1 MTSAEQNAATIRRA
15 LEAINA
21 RQLEDLAD
29 LVAPGF
35 VRHDYGGTFIEGR
48 GPEGMAEMV
57 RLLLAALPDL
67 KVSVGDVFATDDHAV
82 VYASLAG
89 THRGE
94 FLGALP
100 SGAGVC
106 LDTVDLYRLEGARIA
121 EVWPWPDLAGLRR
134 WIAGPAGCEPTGG
147 EDQ

>member
-1 MTSAEQNAATIRRA
+1 MTSAERNAATIRRA

-21 RQLEDLAD
+21 RQLEDLAE

-35 VRHDYGGTFIEGR
+35 VRHDYGGTFIERR
-48 GPEGMAEMV
+48 GPEGMAEMA
-57 RLLLAALPDL
+57 RLLLGALPDL
-67 KVSVGDVFATDDHAV
+67 TVSVHDVFATHDRAV

-94 FLGALP
+94 FLGAPP
-100 SGAGVC
+100 SGEGVC
-106 LDTVDLYRLEGARIA
+106 LDTVDLYRLEGAKIA

-134 WIAGPAGCEPTGG
+134 WMDWPAGCEPTGG